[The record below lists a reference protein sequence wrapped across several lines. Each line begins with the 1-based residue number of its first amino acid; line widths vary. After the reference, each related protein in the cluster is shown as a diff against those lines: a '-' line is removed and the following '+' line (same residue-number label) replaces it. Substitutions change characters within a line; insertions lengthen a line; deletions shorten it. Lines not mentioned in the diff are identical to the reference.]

1 MLSCCGKVFLYSF
14 LFCRIYNVK
23 QEEERGIRGREKK
36 IEEDR
41 GREITIAPQKLSNF
55 WGAVYQQI
63 FSVRYLL
70 SNIYLERNHRQSLF

>member
-1 MLSCCGKVFLYSF
+1 MLSCCGKVFPYSF

-23 QEEERGIRGREKK
+23 EEEERGIRRRKK

-41 GREITIAPQKLSNF
+41 RREITIAPQKFNF

-63 FSVRYLL
+63 FSVIYLL